1 MNLRKCIS
9 DSPLREK
16 SIAGNLVTKEAYW
29 AGYAVKVG
37 EPNSSPYVYKWVT
50 TGPIKGL
57 FFKFPLRAG
66 DTYTVSVKINNAPA
80 YTARN
85 LLING
90 YLTSLPA
97 GSWTS
102 EQVNAKNQQYSKMGE
117 VTRNGVETFTFTP
130 TTNSEYVLIAINFW
144 NSTALDDFTVEEF
157 SMVQGGIALS
167 PWEPSREAIY
177 LQSGVSLQN

>member
-1 MNLRKCIS
+1 MNLRKCLS

-29 AGYAVKVG
+29 AGWAVQVG
-37 EPNSSPYVYKWVT
+37 ELNSSPYVYKWSS

-66 DTYTVSVKINNAPA
+66 DTYTVSVKINNAPSYA
-80 YTARN
+80 ARN

-97 GSWTS
+97 GNWTP
-102 EQVNAKNQQYSKMGE
+102 EQYSTKNQQYAKMGG

-130 TTNSEYVLIAINFW
+130 TTNSEYVLIAISFW

-157 SMVQGGIALS
+157 SLVTGETALN

-177 LQSGVSLQN
+177 LQSGTNLQN

>member
-16 SIAGNLVTKEAYW
+16 AIAGNLVTKEAYW
-29 AGYAVKVG
+29 AGYAVKAG
-37 EPNSSPYVYKWVT
+37 ESNSSPYVYKWHT
-50 TGPIKGL
+50 SGPIIGL

-66 DTYTVSVKINNAPA
+66 NTYTVSVKINDAPA

-85 LLING
+85 LIVNG

-97 GSWTS
+97 GGWTL
-102 EQVNAKNQQYSKMGE
+102 EQLITKNQQYSKMGG

-144 NSTALDDFTVEEF
+144 NSTVLDDFTVEEF
-157 SMVQGGIALS
+157 SMVQGEAALS

-177 LQSGVSLQN
+177 LQSGGSLQN